1 MSAFAEE
8 LGETKHVNLL
18 NETLEEEKATDE
30 KLSIVA
36 GHINAQAN
44 QGKEA
49 DEDDMTTAK
58 KKSRTQLAV

>member
-1 MSAFAEE
+1 MGGFAEE

-18 NETLEEEKATDE
+18 NEALEEEKATDE
-30 KLSIVA
+30 KLSVA

-58 KKSRTQLAV
+58 KKSRNAA